1 MQSIITSKLQELESW
16 FKSFDSVIIAFS
28 GGVDSTLLAKAAF
41 MSLGKRAIA
50 VTADSPSIPRSE
62 LKNAQSLAKSI
73 GIEHLIVNTNEMDNP
88 DYLKN
93 SSNRCYY
100 CKSELFS
107 TLSDISKEK
116 NIKVIVD
123 GTNLDDLSD
132 FRPGLVAADENKILH
147 PFVDLEFT
155 KVDIRNI
162 SKHLQLPTA
171 DRPSAPCLSSRVAY
185 GQPITLKTLSKIE
198 RAEALIKELAGI
210 EILRVRDH
218 NNIAR
223 IEVGKNER
231 SLLFN
236 ELIMDKID
244 QELKDLGFKYIT
256 LELSGYKSG
265 NLNK

>member
-41 MSLGKRAIA
+41 MSLGKRAVA
-50 VTADSPSIPRSE
+50 VTADSPSIPRRE

-73 GIEHLIVNTNEMDNP
+73 GIEHLVVNTNEMDNP

-147 PFVDLEFT
+147 
-155 KVDIRNI
+155 
-162 SKHLQLPTA
+162 H
-171 DRPSAPCLSSRVAY
+171 
-185 GQPITLKTLSKIE
+185 
-198 RAEALIKELAGI
+198 
-210 EILRVRDH
+210 
-218 NNIAR
+218 
-223 IEVGKNER
+223 
-231 SLLFN
+231 
-236 ELIMDKID
+236 M
-244 QELKDLGFKYIT
+244 
-256 LELSGYKSG
+256 
-265 NLNK
+265 

>member
-1 MQSIITSKLQELESW
+1 MQSTINSKLQDLESW
-16 FKSFDSVIIAFS
+16 FKDYDSVLIAFS

-41 MSLGKRAIA
+41 NSIGKKAVA

-62 LKNAQSLAKSI
+62 LTNAKSLAQLI
-73 GIEHLIVNTNEMDNP
+73 GIEHLVINTNEMENP
-88 DYLKN
+88 DYVKN
-93 SSNRCYY
+93 PSNRCYY

-107 TLSDISKEK
+107 TLSTLSKEK
-116 NIKVIVD
+116 NIEIIVD

-132 FRPGLVAADENKILH
+132 FRPGLTAANENQILH
-147 PFVDLEFT
+147 PFVDLKLT
-155 KVDIRNI
+155 KNDIRNM

-171 DRPSAPCLSSRVAY
+171 DRPSAPCLSSRVVY
-185 GQPITLKTLSKIE
+185 GQPITLNTLSKIE
-198 RAEALIKELAGI
+198 RAEALIKQLTGI
-210 EILRVRDH
+210 EIIRVRDH

-223 IEVGKNER
+223 IEVGRNER
-231 SLLFN
+231 SLLFD

-244 QELKDLGFKYIT
+244 KELKNIGFKYIT

>member
-1 MQSIITSKLQELESW
+1 
-16 FKSFDSVIIAFS
+16 
-28 GGVDSTLLAKAAF
+28 
-41 MSLGKRAIA
+41 
-50 VTADSPSIPRSE
+50 
-62 LKNAQSLAKSI
+62 
-73 GIEHLIVNTNEMDNP
+73 MDNP

-185 GQPITLKTLSKIE
+185 GQPITLQTLSKIE
-198 RAEALIKELAGI
+198 RAEALIKELTGI

-231 SLLFN
+231 SLLFD

-244 QELKDLGFKYIT
+244 QELKAIGFKYIT